1 MNHFFQVKQL
11 KKWSTRQFQM
21 NIHYSIAMFSKNYSL
36 FYIVYLQPSFLPRL
50 YSHSMS
56 LENIQTCIHTH
67 THTHT
72 DITPM
77 FILIYTYIQN
87 LHTKKQTH
95 NTLNQNVH
103 FPTRASLTLSGA
115 RIYFYFIFQI
125 III

>member
-1 MNHFFQVKQL
+1 MTHFFQLKQL

-21 NIHYSIAMFSKNYSL
+21 NIHYSIAMFSTNYSL

-50 YSHSMS
+50 YSHSIS

-103 FPTRASLTLSGA
+103 FPTRASLTLSVA